1 MLTIPCTQPY
11 EAAQHDPSPAYW
23 ETTVIAPSGPLG
35 PDDIL
40 VDGMPVGNVFSF
52 VWNLLVSMSFQFVG
66 ASIGICDI
74 SRGDASLYS
83 EQS

>member
-1 MLTIPCTQPY
+1 MQPY

-66 ASIGICDI
+66 ALRDPRHRPGRCITV
-74 SRGDASLYS
+74 
-83 EQS
+83 